1 MFERT
6 HPRRRPIGVFA
17 AVAAAAAL
25 LVAACG
31 DDVGTASTTSVPP
44 TEASV
49 ATAAQATTTVPAEAP
64 NEVVVTAVD
73 YGYEGLPT
81 TVAAGT
87 TIVLENSSG
96 GEVHEFVAIRL
107 PDDETRSVQELV
119 QLPPEELAAFFPLV
133 ETVLIAPPGET
144 GFAVE
149 GDGTLTEPGR
159 YAIICAIPTGA
170 DPAEYLAAAAEAEG
184 GPPEVDGGPP
194 HFVVG
199 MWAEVVVEA

>member
-1 MFERT
+1 MYTQR
-6 HPRRRPIGVFA
+6 HSRRRSGAIVAGF
-17 AVAAAAAL
+17 AVAAVLATGCSDAAPSPT
-25 LVAACG
+25 
-31 DDVGTASTTSVPP
+31 TATPTTPAP
-44 TEASV
+44 T
-49 ATAAQATTTVPAEAP
+49 TAAPATTTAAPAAAA

-87 TIVLENSSG
+87 TITLENSSG
-96 GEVHEFVAIRL
+96 GELHEFVAIRL
-107 PDDETRSVQELV
+107 PDDETRSVQELI
-119 QLPPEELAAFFPLV
+119 QLPPEELAAFFPFV
-133 ETVLIAPPGET
+133 ETVVIAPPGES

-149 GDGTLTEPGR
+149 GTGTLTEPGR

-184 GPPEVDGGPP
+184 GPPEVEGGPP

-199 MWAEVVVEA
+199 MWAEVIVEA